1 MSTYSIADLQQLSGI
16 KAHTI
21 RIWEQR
27 YNALK
32 PKRSAG
38 NTRYYDDDQLRRL
51 LNMVTLMEQGGRVAE
66 ICTLS
71 DKAIAELLDRAY
83 TRKTEAG
90 PSEEHFISPMLQAG
104 LSYNEAAFEKTFAA
118 ALVRY
123 GWTETYFRVLLPVLN
138 RVGLLWG
145 KATMSPAQEHFLSHL
160 VRQKLMAAI
169 DSITT
174 PPSGDD
180 TWLLF
185 LPENEHHE
193 IGLLFAQYYLRTK
206 GKRVIY
212 LGADVP
218 LPVLKE
224 ALKSIPATHL
234 YTFLVHQGWNE
245 DAKYLVQ
252 QIRKVAPKQQLLL
265 SGNEKAIG
273 QLTLPVKT
281 AAINSLPD
289 LESWF

>member
-27 YNALK
+27 YKALK

-51 LNMVTLMEQGGRVAE
+51 LNMVTLMEQGQRVADV
-66 ICTLS
+66 CVLS
-71 DKAIAELLDRAY
+71 DKELEDQLDTAY
-83 TRKTEAG
+83 SSKTEAG
-90 PSEEHFISPMLQAG
+90 PLEEHFISPMLQAG

-160 VRQKLMAAI
+160 VRQKLSAAI
-169 DSITT
+169 DAITT
-174 PPSGDD
+174 PPVGDD

-185 LPENEHHE
+185 LPENEYHE
-193 IGLLFAQYYLRTK
+193 VGLLFAQYYLRSH

-212 LGADVP
+212 LGSDLP
-218 LPVLKE
+218 MPVLKE
-224 ALKSIPATHL
+224 ALKAIPATHL
-234 YTFLVHQGWNE
+234 YTFLVHHGWND

-252 QIRKVAPKQQLLL
+252 QLRKVAPKQQLLL
-265 SGNEKAIG
+265 SGNEKAIS
-273 QLTLPVKT
+273 QITLPTNT
-281 AAINSLPD
+281 ATIMSLPD
-289 LESWF
+289 LEQWL